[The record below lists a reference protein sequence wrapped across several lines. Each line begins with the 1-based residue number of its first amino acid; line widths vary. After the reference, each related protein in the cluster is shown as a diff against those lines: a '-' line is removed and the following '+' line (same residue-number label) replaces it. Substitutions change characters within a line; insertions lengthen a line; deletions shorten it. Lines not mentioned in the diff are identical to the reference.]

1 MTNATVEAMERI
13 RKMTRSRAL
22 AYSDGSIRQDNR
34 RWEYVIQQEDDGL
47 FLGKN
52 EIDFRKTY
60 TRRYTTPVPSN
71 WAILHS
77 G

>member
-1 MTNATVEAMERI
+1 MTNATVEAMARM
-13 RKMTRSRAL
+13 RAMTRSHPE

-34 RWEYVIQQEDDGL
+34 RWEYVIQLEEDGL
-47 FLGKN
+47 FLKKN
-52 EIDFRKTY
+52 EMDFRKTY
-60 TRRYTTPVPSN
+60 SRRYTTPVPSN